1 MALLK
6 FGKCKEAQSTGQF
19 HESVL
24 VFKPIEYI
32 TVQVGHM
39 PEELG
44 DRVMSA
50 LTQEAEAQEGR
61 VCSALC
67 A

>member
-24 VFKPIEYI
+24 VFKSIEYI

-39 PEELG
+39 PEGLG
-44 DRVMSA
+44 GRVMSA
-50 LTQEAEAQEGR
+50 LTQEAEA
-61 VCSALC
+61 
-67 A
+67 

>member
-24 VFKPIEYI
+24 VFKSIEYI

-39 PEELG
+39 PEGLG
-44 DRVMSA
+44 GRVMSA
-50 LTQEAEAQEGR
+50 LTQEAKA
-61 VCSALC
+61 
-67 A
+67 

>member
-6 FGKCKEAQSTGQF
+6 FDKCKEAQSTGQF
-19 HESVL
+19 HVSVL

-39 PEELG
+39 PEGLG

-50 LTQEAEAQEGR
+50 LTQEAEA
-61 VCSALC
+61 
-67 A
+67 